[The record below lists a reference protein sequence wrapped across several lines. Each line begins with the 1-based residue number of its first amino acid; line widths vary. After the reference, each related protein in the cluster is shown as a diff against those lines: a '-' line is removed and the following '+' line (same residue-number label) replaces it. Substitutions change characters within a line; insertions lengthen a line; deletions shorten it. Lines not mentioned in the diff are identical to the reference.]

1 MRLKTFTSVDFGEC
15 TLQQLVS
22 MSMCVCVHCMHVCE
36 IVGELCINSEYA
48 LTHLHTNTRT
58 YSQRIQLTLVKY
70 NYIENGIN
78 KLYVPLSM

>member
-1 MRLKTFTSVDFGEC
+1 MRSKTFTSVDFGEC

-22 MSMCVCVHCMHVCE
+22 MCLCVYCMRVCV

-48 LTHLHTNTRT
+48 YTLTYTQTNTRT

-78 KLYVPLSM
+78 KLYVSLSM